1 MNKRQV
7 RKYKKKLL
15 EGVPEDHG
23 IVINN
28 KGSIRHH
35 FHVGEV
41 VKIVSEV
48 RDWLLPDWVALE
60 CENRFGMRQTLSSN
74 QIVTHDDIRRKKK

>member
-15 EGVPEDHG
+15 EGVPEGHG
-23 IVINN
+23 VVISD

-35 FHVGEV
+35 FHIGEV

-48 RDWLLPDWVALE
+48 HSRFQPAWVVIE
-60 CENRFGMRQTLSSN
+60 CEDSFGMRQTLLPS
-74 QIVTHDDIRRKKK
+74 QIVTHDDVRRKKK